1 MQEYLDSLLIQ
12 TCLEI
17 VEGGDH
23 LKTSEIHYQLFD
35 RFHARV
41 ANQAA
46 HKRPDELLHPHKLL
60 ECTAFKSQKDWD
72 AWNLANKWGS
82 GKASDK
88 DPDSGL
94 LTADHAEYAS
104 RKWEKYKLLKREI
117 HDAVQRLWIAL
128 VPNNVLPSGVQR
140 INELVETLRR
150 QMFDVWKFAKTCNS
164 SKVVYADQEM
174 VGPYA
179 NWHPTWWNV
188 WRAMGPAAGLNCSA
202 TFMAEVGMK
211 CVTTAVPLPPLL
223 ELHFSPSSG
232 SANFALASK
241 KTLQKELKERRDIEA
256 GLVAPPALPATPAS
270 ISFQSRVRSQ
280 DTKTFLDVRKHEIQ
294 RLEFL
299 STSTY
304 ASAKELEGY
313 RRELF
318 MFMQQPVIC
327 DPELVRSRTGT
338 PHSGLDAANDSSASS
353 TLGSKRRSALD
364 SDAAD
369 VCFQGIA
376 APSPRKL
383 APLLENQMSAEE
395 NNDHGAAYFDH
406 AEVEMAAMQ
415 GEDDDPSTPSNPV
428 DAKAITPSNPNAEVL
443 LLRAHWTP
451 SDGSCCPNAILESF
465 RCVRRYAADLVP
477 REMPLHARELRES
490 VCDWMADNADFAVEC
505 IGDQTFREGVRLVYV
520 IGRSELRD
528 SEYIKAAMEA
538 VPQEDPVQRVS
549 SFQGY
554 LRAMR
559 NRFAYGDE
567 FFIAAASLLYGIQIC
582 VLRQFEEGAAWKPSF
597 YSCSDPKLRIFLKA
611 EDDHYEWCTPIDED
625 DPDQGPRISIPDWDP
640 PRLKLEKDMA
650 MALTPTA
657 VAAAAPATAAV
668 SALDVISVAAAI
680 IAPSQDVAA
689 AGQAS
694 KNAKTEAA
702 VAAPAS
708 AVQSKANASAITG
721 PLVGWF
727 SHTAA
732 PAVQLDKRKVKAA
745 AAVSAPDVISV
756 AAAIVAPSHDVAAAG
771 QASKRAENDAAVAAA
786 APATAAVSAPDVIS
800 VAAAIIAP
808 SQDVAAAGQA
818 SKNAKTEAAVAA
830 PASAVQNKA
839 FIYHASLSPSPPV
852 SSPSKHPFKP
862 IYKAFFEVTL
872 PSFPFLAPVHLTR
885 IFIAGNGQFCT
896 DQMA

>member
-1 MQEYLDSLLIQ
+1 MEQGGNNSDGGDDPPAKCQVPRPKLWRAQAVQEYLDHLLIQ

-17 VEGGDH
+17 VESGDH
-23 LKTSEIHYQLFD
+23 LKTCEIHFQLFE

-46 HKRPDELLHPHKLL
+46 HKRPDELLHPQKLL
-60 ECTAFKSQKDWD
+60 ECTAFKSQKEWD

-82 GKASDK
+82 GKASEK

-94 LTADHAEYAS
+94 LTGDHAEWAS

-150 QMFDVWKFAKTCNS
+150 QMFDVWKFAKTSNT

-174 VGPYA
+174 VGPCA

-211 CVTTAVPLPPLL
+211 CATTAVPLPPLL
-223 ELHFSPSSG
+223 ELHFAPSSG

-256 GLVAPPALPATPAS
+256 GLLAPPAPPATPAS
-270 ISFQSRVRSQ
+270 ISFQSRVRCQ
-280 DTKTFLDVRKHEIQ
+280 DTKAFLDVRKHEIQ

-318 MFMQQPVIC
+318 KFMQQPVMS
-327 DPELVRSRTGT
+327 DPELVRSRAGT
-338 PHSGLDAANDSSASS
+338 PHSGMDAANDSSASS
-353 TLGSKRRSALD
+353 TFGSKRRSPLD
-364 SDAAD
+364 LDAAD
-369 VCFQGIA
+369 VVGFQGIA
-376 APSPRKL
+376 APLPRKL
-383 APLLENQMSAEE
+383 APLLEMSAVE
-395 NNDHGAAYFDH
+395 NNDHGAVDFDH
-406 AEVEMAAMQ
+406 AEVELAAMQ
-415 GEDDDPSTPSNPV
+415 GKDDDPPTPSCPV
-428 DAKAITPSNPNAEVL
+428 DAKAITPSNSNAEVL

-451 SDGSCCPNAILESF
+451 TDGSCCPNAILESF

-490 VCDWMADNADFAVEC
+490 VCDWMADNADFALAC
-505 IGDQTFREGVRLVYV
+505 IGDQTFREGVRMVYV

-554 LRAMR
+554 VRAMR

-567 FFIAAASLLYGIQIC
+567 FFIAAASMLYGIQIC
-582 VLRQFEEGAAWKPSF
+582 VFRQFEKGAAWKPSF

-640 PRLKLEKDMA
+640 PRLKLEKDME

-668 SALDVISVAAAI
+668 SAPDVISAAAAI

-694 KNAKTEAA
+694 KKGKTDAA

-708 AVQSKANASAITG
+708 A
-721 PLVGWF
+721 L
-727 SHTAA
+727 
-732 PAVQLDKRKVKAA
+732 
-745 AAVSAPDVISV
+745 
-756 AAAIVAPSHDVAAAG
+756 
-771 QASKRAENDAAVAAA
+771 
-786 APATAAVSAPDVIS
+786 
-800 VAAAIIAP
+800 
-808 SQDVAAAGQA
+808 
-818 SKNAKTEAAVAA
+818 
-830 PASAVQNKA
+830 QNKA
-839 FIYHASLSPSPPV
+839 FIFHASLSPSPPV

-872 PSFPFLAPVHLTR
+872 PSFPFLALVHLTR